1 MIAIDRFD
9 FLAETLD
16 GDEINSSSGRTDTI
30 HWSRPEP
37 GVMIFEPAAG
47 YSENIIISAAVHG
60 NETAPIEIVN
70 RLIIAILKGEYP
82 LHVRLMVMLGNLEAM
97 RQGERYLLVDMNRL
111 FSDHYQRYESCY
123 ETQRAATLQ
132 RVVADFYAKDV
143 DKARYH
149 FDLHTAIRSSHH
161 IAFGLLPHLA
171 SGGYQPAMLNWL
183 QSVGLEALVVNHA
196 PAATFSYFTSQ
207 QFSAN
212 SCTLELGKAKPFGEN
227 ELQQFS
233 GINSGLINLVS
244 GKIVAENNLS
254 KSNASEKNAP
264 LAVYKVA
271 DVIIKHSDQFKLN
284 VADDV
289 SNFTE
294 FPKGYAIAND
304 YLKETSEE
312 IIYQVQE
319 KSGYILFPNR
329 HVKSGLR
336 AGLLLVKSNF
346 NSIADVI

>member
-9 FLAETLD
+9 FLAETLN

-37 GVMIFEPAAG
+37 GVMIFEPVAG
-47 YSENIIISAAVHG
+47 YSKNIIISAAVHG

-82 LHVRLMVMLGNLEAM
+82 LHVRLMVILGNLEAM

-111 FSDHYQRYESCY
+111 FSDHYQRYEDCY
-123 ETQRAATLQ
+123 ETQRASTLQ

-143 DKARYH
+143 DKTRYH

-227 ELQQFS
+227 DLQQFS
-233 GINSGLINLVS
+233 GINSGLINLV
-244 GKIVAENNLS
+244 AENNLFE
-254 KSNASEKNAP
+254 SNASEKKAS
-264 LAVYKVA
+264 LTVYKVA
-271 DVIIKHSDQFKLN
+271 DVIIKHSDQFELH

-289 SNFTE
+289 ANFTE
-294 FPKGYAIAND
+294 FPKGYVIAND
-304 YLKETSEE
+304 YMKATSEAN
-312 IIYQVQE
+312 IYQVQE
-319 KSGYILFPNR
+319 ESGYILFPNR

-336 AGLLLVKSNF
+336 AGLLLVKSDF
-346 NSIADVI
+346 NSIADVV